1 MTRFAEPLE
10 YKRTTDS
17 TRAGRAGVSRFAGMP
32 VGVQLF
38 SDWIIYRN
46 QFIAS
51 GDLPM
56 NTVNWTITDTGANTR
71 ALSDDLSPPHLICT
85 NAAADNDVQE
95 LQWTAPDGAGAW
107 LGLATDKDI
116 WFEVMLRFRDAY
128 ADLANTVEQSDWFVG
143 LGITDNT
150 FLAGATD
157 FVGFSKLDLNDDATQ
172 AINFVSGVVGGAAG
186 QLVDELVEPTEW
198 TTDITT
204 SGITEANTAAG
215 RVTRRQHQIVGANQW
230 CKLSMLLQPTA
241 AGTAC
246 AAYCWVDDEYQYTM
260 GSRGRINIPVANLPL
275 AALCP
280 TLCFQNGEAVAKIFD
295 VANLIVA
302 KRIRQDDGLLVE

>member
-32 VGVQLF
+32 VGIQLY
-38 SDWIIYRN
+38 SDWIVYRN
-46 QFIAS
+46 QFLSSA
-51 GDLPM
+51 DLPM
-56 NTVNWTITDTGANTR
+56 NTVNWTITDTGAAGR
-71 ALSDDLSPPHLICT
+71 ALTDDASPPHLVLT
-85 NAAADNDVQE
+85 NSALDNDSQE
-95 LQWTAPDGAGAW
+95 LQYTAPDGPGAW

-128 ADLANTVEQSDWFVG
+128 ADLANTVEQNDWFVG
-143 LGITDNT
+143 LGVTDPT

-172 AINFVSGVVGGAAG
+172 AINFVSGVGAGAAG

-204 SGITEANTAAG
+204 SGITEANSAAG
-215 RVTRRQHQIVGANQW
+215 RVTRRAAQTVGANQW
-230 CKLSMLLQPTA
+230 VKLGMLLQPTGD
-241 AGTAC
+241 GTAC

-260 GSRGRINIPVANLPL
+260 GNRGRINIPVANLPL
-275 AALCP
+275 AALCL
-280 TLCFQNGEAVAKIFD
+280 TICIQNGEAVIKIMD
-295 VANLIVA
+295 VANIILA
-302 KRIRQDDGLLVE
+302 KRIRQDDGLLVA